1 MIRFIL
7 AFLLLAQT
15 ASAAERVVAD
25 MSQSL
30 VSITANFDGTAIL
43 IFGAVKRNSP
53 PPAGAPLE
61 VIIAVTGP
69 NSPVIVRRKERV
81 LGIWVNRKAVT
92 VDFAPS
98 FYAVASTK
106 PLTQVLSDVEDFQRR
121 VSIKRMIRSVEPAKN
136 VKNFEQFAQAIVRIR
151 DANGL
156 YTETGGQVDLT
167 QETLFRTEIAL
178 PSNLVE
184 GDYLTR
190 IFLTRDKKVVDEFQT
205 TIAVRKVGLERWI
218 FNLAHERPLAYG
230 ILSLVIAIF
239 AGWLASTIFRLLRLN

>member
-1 MIRFIL
+1 MIRFLL
-7 AFLLLAQT
+7 AFLLFAQT
-15 ASAAERVVAD
+15 ANAAERVVAD

-53 PPAGAPLE
+53 APKGKLE

-69 NSPVIVRRKERV
+69 SSPVIVRKKSRV
-81 LGIWVNRKAVT
+81 LGIWVNREAVKI
-92 VDFAPS
+92 DFAPS
-98 FYAVASTK
+98 FYAVASTN
-106 PLTQVLSDVEDFQRR
+106 PLPQVLSQVEDFQRR
-121 VSIKRMIRSVEPAKN
+121 VSIERMIRSAETAKDTQ
-136 VKNFEQFAQAIVRIR
+136 KIEKFAQAIVRIR

-156 YTETGGQVDLT
+156 YTETGGKVKLT
-167 QETLFRTEIAL
+167 EGTLFKTEIAL

-190 IFLTRDKKVVDEFQT
+190 IFLTRDKKVVDEYQT

-218 FNLAHERPLAYG
+218 YNLAHERPLAYG

-239 AGWLASTIFRLLRLN
+239 AGWLASAIFRVLRLN